1 MKKKRELGRELAEMA
16 FAASSWGELIVLFSM
31 KVATYSSSLAL
42 SLSLYVVSG
51 GYAKVNA

>member
-31 KVATYSSSLAL
+31 KVATYSFSLAL